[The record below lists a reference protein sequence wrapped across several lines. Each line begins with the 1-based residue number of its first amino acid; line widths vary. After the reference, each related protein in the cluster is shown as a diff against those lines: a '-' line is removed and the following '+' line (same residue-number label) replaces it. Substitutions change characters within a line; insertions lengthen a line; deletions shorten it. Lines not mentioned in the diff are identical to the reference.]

1 MHPDW
6 QSFLESRGA
15 IFDDCD
21 GVPCVAAFRE
31 TPQRDGPDLVD
42 LSPLGLLRIDG
53 PDAARFLQGYATCDV
68 SRVSES
74 RAAASAL
81 CTREGRTLAT
91 FRLWGPSDA
100 LTLRLHRALI
110 VPVHDLL
117 ARYIVFSKADLVEPR
132 DAVVG
137 MGLAGPG
144 ASERI
149 TALCG
154 HAPAYDEVVSAS
166 TDVGDVTVIRCRG
179 DHERFE
185 IWLPVAAAP
194 ELWTRLE
201 AEARPAPWARWVA
214 MRIREG
220 YVELSPR
227 TAGEFIPQA
236 LNLQA
241 LGSISFDKGCYLG
254 QEVVAR
260 MQYLGRIKKRLYRFS
275 LDASLASDPVL
286 GAEVTVDDANGEVVG
301 EVVAAATDDGRCE
314 LLAVIRNDRADA
326 RLYVGRHPLTP
337 EPLPYDVPEP
347 RKAKGVSA
355 SG

>member
-21 GVPCVAAFRE
+21 GEPCVAEFRGA
-31 TPQRDGPDLVD
+31 PDRVGPDLVD

-68 SRVSES
+68 SHVSQT

-91 FRLWGPSDA
+91 FRLWGASDA
-100 LTLRLHRALI
+100 LTMRLHRALI
-110 VPVHDLL
+110 LPVHDLL
-117 ARYIVFSKADLVEPR
+117 ARYIVFSKADLVEPG

-137 MGLAGPG
+137 MGLSGPG
-144 ASERI
+144 ASECI

-154 HAPAYDEVVSAS
+154 SAPGHDDVVRATTEV
-166 TDVGDVTVIRCRG
+166 GEVTVIRCRG
-179 DHERFE
+179 EHERFE
-185 IWLPVAAAP
+185 LWLPVADAP
-194 ELWTRLE
+194 ALWTRLE
-201 AEARPAPWARWVA
+201 TQARPAPWSRWVA
-214 MRIREG
+214 QRIREG

-275 LDASLASDPVL
+275 LDAALASDPVL
-286 GAEVTVDDANGEVVG
+286 GAEVTVDGANGEVVG
-301 EVVAAATDDGRCE
+301 EVVAAATDAGRCE
-314 LLAVIRNDRADA
+314 LLAVIRNDRIDA

-337 EPLPYDVPEP
+337 EPLPYEVPAP
-347 RKAKGVSA
+347 RAA
-355 SG
+355 SGASAGS